1 MCKPEVFDQI
11 QNGGG
16 GHLEK
21 HIKRNN
27 SVIFPP
33 IFTEFGSTGSEKLG
47 KQNKNINRKF
57 KSKSKM
63 AAAAILESHNSL

>member
-1 MCKPEVFDQI
+1 MCKPEVLDQI

-21 HIKRNN
+21 HIGRNN
-27 SVIFPP
+27 SVIFKP
-33 IFTEFGSTGSEKLG
+33 IFTEFSSTGSEKLG
-47 KQNKNINRKF
+47 KQNRFINRKF

-63 AAAAILESHNSL
+63 AAAILKS